1 MAKKS
6 SRRGESFSRPD
17 LRGAWTSCAI
27 ASAGRTSRASPRSW
41 RSWSS
46 SSPGCGPATTSHR
59 CPRPCPDRSS
69 PPRRPGPPRRPRL
82 DGARNHL
89 PRPTAR
95 RPPRRGVGSGR
106 VRRAPARPPPRGSPA
121 TGAGRGVR
129 PPGGG
134 TGPPDRHRPRR
145 PGRRCRRRP
154 PPPASPLHPRSRSTS
169 IRSRCPVLRR
179 PPFRVRPGSSSREG
193 PAIRRR
199 AGRRPARPTPCAG
212 CRPAGRRSSRPDRAG

>member
-17 LRGAWTSCAI
+17 LRGTWTSCAI

-41 RSWSS
+41 RSWCS

-69 PPRRPGPPRRPRL
+69 PPRRPGPPRRRRL

-95 RPPRRGVGSGR
+95 RPPRRGVRSGR
-106 VRRAPARPPPRGSPA
+106 ARRGPAGLRPDGPPLTVAGSDARPLVAGIGPRG
-121 TGAGRGVR
+121 R
-129 PPGGG
+129 
-134 TGPPDRHRPRR
+134 RHRRRRSRWCRHRSSPRA
-145 PGRRCRRRP
+145 CRRR
-154 PPPASPLHPRSRSTS
+154 RSRSTS
-169 IRSRCPVLRR
+169 PRIRCRALRS
-179 PPFRVRPGSSSREG
+179 PPTRARPGSSSREG
-193 PAIRRR
+193 PAIRRP
-199 AGRRPARPTPCAG
+199 AARRPGRPTPCAG
-212 CRPAGRRSSRPDRAG
+212 CRRAGRRSSRPDRVG